1 MFLSFF
7 CLLPEQKLFFSA
19 LYQINNKKIKEC
31 ISSGLVSHRH
41 PLINTTYF
49 TETCYTVCVKSHIF
63 LNFLCAAARSA
74 WRQLGWGSAS
84 SVGRAWSNRRAATGC
99 RAAAA
104 ASCATSAESPSPAI
118 TTSASTPGL
127 PALPAATAASAP
139 SGPTPRCA
147 PNSKHSH
154 NHRSWCLFC
163 FPLHFDLDHLRPWLP
178 TAAWLQNHWQPTGS

>member
-1 MFLSFF
+1 MLPVLSRSQIVLLPGAEGDGKRPGRQIRGSGSDDSNRTKLKGNHNSRSLFCCIQRNKPHIQGSIGQDRLSCFCLFF

-74 WRQLGWGSAS
+74 
-84 SVGRAWSNRRAATGC
+84 
-99 RAAAA
+99 
-104 ASCATSAESPSPAI
+104 
-118 TTSASTPGL
+118 
-127 PALPAATAASAP
+127 
-139 SGPTPRCA
+139 
-147 PNSKHSH
+147 
-154 NHRSWCLFC
+154 
-163 FPLHFDLDHLRPWLP
+163 
-178 TAAWLQNHWQPTGS
+178 